1 MTKLTVKA
9 LSEEIGTPVDR
20 LIEQLA
26 DAGLNKSESDQVN
39 DEEKQ
44 TLLTHLKK
52 NMVIHRAMLSLLVLH
67 YNVRL
72 VARYLFLQVAVKAK
86 MYR

>member
-9 LSEEIGTPVDR
+9 LSEEIGTPVER

-26 DAGLNKSESDQVN
+26 DAGLKKSESDQVN

-44 TLLTHLKK
+44 NASH
-52 NMVIHRAMLSLLVLH
+52 SP
-67 YNVRL
+67 
-72 VARYLFLQVAVKAK
+72 
-86 MYR
+86 